1 MIISKL
7 VFKKTLMPLLP
18 SFLLKIGI
26 KCCYTS
32 HNERHNAVSHSEQ
45 VAGYTAIG
53 ALVFGLGIGNGHN
66 RIVGTN
72 LHVIYKTNKKISK
85 IN

>member
-1 MIISKL
+1 MSKL
-7 VFKKTLMPLLP
+7 VFKKTLMSLLP
-18 SFLLKIGI
+18 SFLLKISI

-45 VAGYTAIG
+45 VAGHTAIG
-53 ALVFGLGIGNGHN
+53 TLIFGLGIGYGHD

-85 IN
+85 INYI

>member
-1 MIISKL
+1 MSKL
-7 VFKKTLMPLLP
+7 VFKKTLMSLLP
-18 SFLLKIGI
+18 SFLLKISI

-32 HNERHNAVSHSEQ
+32 HNERHNAVSHSKQ
-45 VAGYTAIG
+45 VAGHTAIG
-53 ALVFGLGIGNGHN
+53 ALIFGLGIGYGHD

-85 IN
+85 INYI